1 MALFKFNRDP
11 EKKRKKDK
19 TVPAQKVQKQQD
31 TYDIDYRVLTGV
43 LTDLDQIRQTGAQLN
58 DRRIA
63 YNAMSQLKSNAI
75 IGPTLEIYATNATCT
90 NPNGDVIWATAVND
104 SETAIQACKAAN
116 ARIKAWKLNWRAYAH
131 MLELITYGNL
141 YIKTTEF
148 VNPATTDTARANN
161 AIINLNQRNPNEH
174 WDVLM
179 GSCVDPSI
187 IYELRHGDEPNA
199 FVVDFGQSDNSYT
212 QWCVIN
218 SNNWSVQSSDSVI
231 HIVYNLSLYGKQ
243 IEVEDAEGTTTY
255 DIYEGTPPF
264 IDAYTPAQILSLLE
278 DALVANRVTRSALLR
293 ILQIEIGDSSPQE
306 EDRILDKLQRSI
318 EHKLSADTNTGQT
331 NSYADPGPLEK
342 IIYTATRNGKGV
354 INLQTLGG
362 DVNVRDIVDLDYY
375 KDKITSI
382 TDVSPGNLGQSTDES
397 GTGGATILIQN
408 NIRLYR
414 KVRSLQHCYEEG
426 IKEALNTYFRKNNL
440 PQYCDMFDVE
450 MEAPIGPEDA
460 TKSDLANNAITR
472 ANDIIALLESLGIT
486 DSRIKIE
493 AIRNQLDQIDSSIYN
508 IIRSEEITTEDVAA
522 DEGGSGGGMFE

>member
-19 TVPAQKVQKQQD
+19 TVPAQKVQQQQD
-31 TYDIDYRVLTGV
+31 TYDIDYKVLTGV

-58 DRRIA
+58 ERRVA

-104 SETAIQACKAAN
+104 SEIAIQACKAAN
-116 ARIKAWKLNWRAYAH
+116 ARIKAWKLNWRAYSH
-131 MLELITYGNL
+131 LLELITYGNL

-148 VNPATTDTARANN
+148 VNPVTTDTRANQ

-199 FVVDFGQSDNSYT
+199 FVVDFGQSENSYT

-218 SNNWSVQSSDSVI
+218 SNNWSVQSSDSVV
-231 HIVYNLSLYGKQ
+231 HIVYNLSLYGKS
-243 IEVEDAEGTTTY
+243 IEVEDSEGTTTY

-278 DALVANRVTRSALLR
+278 DALVANRVTRSALCR

-306 EDRILDKLQRSI
+306 EDRILDKLQRSL
-318 EHKLSADTNTGQT
+318 EHKLSANTNTGQT

-342 IIYTATRNGKGV
+342 IIYTATRNGKGT
-354 INLQTLGG
+354 INIQTLGG

-397 GTGGATILIQN
+397 GSGGATILIQN

-414 KVRSLQHCYEEG
+414 KVRSLQHSYAEG
-426 IKEALNTYFRKNNL
+426 IKEALNMYFRKNNL
-440 PQYCDMFDVE
+440 EQYCNMFEVE
-450 MEAPIGPEDA
+450 MEPPIGPEDT

-472 ANDIIALLESLGIT
+472 ANDIVALLETLGIT

-493 AIRNQLDQIDSSIYN
+493 AIRNQLDQIDSNIYN
-508 IIRSEEITTEDVAA
+508 IIRSEEITAEDVAA
-522 DEGGSGGGMFE
+522 DEGGGPGMFE